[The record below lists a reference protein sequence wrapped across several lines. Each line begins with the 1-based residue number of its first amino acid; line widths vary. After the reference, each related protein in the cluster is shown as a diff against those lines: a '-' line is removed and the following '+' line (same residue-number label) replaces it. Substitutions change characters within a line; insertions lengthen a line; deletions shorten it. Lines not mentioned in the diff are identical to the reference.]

1 MRPCPPPL
9 FPPFEPLES
18 CLLLRG
24 SSLSS
29 GLNFQA
35 PRIVVRGGGK
45 GAGFDP
51 FAAVA
56 GAVCDGAAV
65 IGPGGACPGVTSPA
79 RRPNAPNPVRTVS
92 LKKQM
97 AFTLDPL
104 FGQTTLLWCHPKSGK
119 SSPLLAADNS
129 LR

>member
-1 MRPCPPPL
+1 MRRCPLPL
-9 FPPFEPLES
+9 FPPLEPLES
-18 CLLLRG
+18 CLPLRG

-65 IGPGGACPGVTSPA
+65 IGPDGACAGVTSAA
-79 RRPNAPNPVRTVS
+79 RRPSAPNPVRTVS
-92 LKKQM
+92 LNKKM
-97 AFTLDPL
+97 SFVFDSL
-104 FGQTTLLWCHPKSGK
+104 FRQTTLLWIPPKRGK
-119 SSPLLAADNS
+119 SSPL
-129 LR
+129 

>member
-1 MRPCPPPL
+1 MRPCPPPP

-35 PRIVVRGGGK
+35 PRIVVRAGGK

-65 IGPGGACPGVTSPA
+65 IGPAVACAGVTSAA
-79 RRPNAPNPVRTVS
+79 RRPSAANPLSTVS
-92 LKKQM
+92 LKTHM
-97 AFTLDPL
+97 AFMFDPL
-104 FGQTTLLWCHPKSGK
+104 FRKTTLLWIP
-119 SSPLLAADNS
+119 PN
-129 LR
+129 R